1 MTGPVRT
8 ALRSLAA
15 FSALT
20 AVLTMVPSAAAE
32 PSPRTVEAR
41 AELDRINRE
50 VALAAEEY
58 NAAEIELQDAR
69 RAAARAQARVAVK
82 EAAVAA
88 AARGIADLAAAA
100 YRSGGSVDP
109 LIQLMTTSTPGT
121 FLDKAA
127 TIDVIAKRQ
136 SADLRAVRA
145 ARRALRHEQELA
157 RDSLS
162 RADAIAQRMAR
173 TRADIERK
181 LVRQQALVQRLESAD
196 ARRERL
202 AREAAE
208 RRAAQVAAARERAR
222 ELAAAEAARKAE
234 IARRASRVR
243 PAPAPVA
250 PPAYSEVGAER
261 ASIAV
266 QEAYRQLGKPYRW
279 GAEGPDSFDCSG
291 LSKWAWAKA
300 GVSLPHYSRAQYQ
313 EGRHVSRGELRPG
326 DLVFFGNPIHHLGI
340 YVGNG
345 QMIHA
350 PQTGDVVKVSSM
362 DRRDYTGA
370 VRL

>member
-1 MTGPVRT
+1 MPRPVRT

-15 FSALT
+15 FTAVA
-20 AVLTMVPSAAAE
+20 AVLTAAPAATAE
-32 PSPRTVEAR
+32 PGPRTVEAR

-58 NAAEIELQDAR
+58 NAAELDLHAAR
-69 RAAARAQARVAVK
+69 RAAARAQARVATK

-88 AARGIADLAAAA
+88 AGRGLGAVAAAA
-100 YRSGGSVDP
+100 YRSGGTVDP
-109 LIQLMTTSTPGT
+109 LIQLMTSSTPDT
-121 FLDKAA
+121 FIDKAA
-127 TIDVIAKRQ
+127 TLDVIARRQ
-136 SADLRAVRA
+136 SDDIRHLKA
-145 ARRALRHEQELA
+145 ARRALEHEQELA
-157 RDSLS
+157 RDELA
-162 RADAIAQRMAR
+162 RADAIAARMAR

-181 LVRQQALVQRLESAD
+181 LVRQQALVTRLESED

-208 RRAAQVAAARERAR
+208 RRAAQVAAAEERAR
-222 ELAAAEAARKAE
+222 ALAAAERARQAAIAE
-234 IARRASRVR
+234 RATRSR
-243 PAPAPVA
+243 PAPAP
-250 PPAYSEVGAER
+250 PPSYTEVGAGR

-300 GVSLPHYSRAQYQ
+300 GVSLPHYSRAQYEQ
-313 EGRHVSRGELRPG
+313 GRKVSRSELRPG
-326 DLVFFGNPIHHLGI
+326 DLVFFGSPIHHLGI